1 MILTAKQEQG
11 LKIAVSR
18 YQDHE
23 PWTCIS
29 GYAGSGKSTLV
40 KFIVA
45 ALGLYPEDVCY
56 IAYTGK
62 AANVLKQK
70 GCPNATTAHKL
81 LYHSKLLANGKFIHT
96 PRKTLEQP
104 CKLIVVDE
112 VSMLPKSLWD
122 ILLTHKIHVIAL
134 GDPEQLPPVEE
145 DNGILQHPHIFLDE
159 IMRQAQE
166 SEIIRLSMH
175 VREGRPLDSFN
186 GNNSEVQIW
195 DKSALVTGVY
205 EWADQIICATNANRN
220 QLNALVRQLKGYPET
235 PTAADKI
242 IGLKN
247 HWSIASNQGTPLTNG
262 AIGNISTYSLSS
274 LYTPVYMGIENNK
287 IQTMKANVVT
297 EDNEVFADLV
307 IDYNQLLTGEK
318 TLTGK
323 QEYMLSKN
331 KNLPDPPLDF
341 AYGYAIT
348 CWKSQGSE
356 WDKVLLFEEK
366 FPFNAVDHRK
376 YLYTGITRAKEKL
389 VIARN
394 FK

>member
-134 GDPEQLPPVEE
+134 GDPE
-145 DNGILQHPHIFLDE
+145 
-159 IMRQAQE
+159 
-166 SEIIRLSMH
+166 
-175 VREGRPLDSFN
+175 
-186 GNNSEVQIW
+186 
-195 DKSALVTGVY
+195 
-205 EWADQIICATNANRN
+205 
-220 QLNALVRQLKGYPET
+220 
-235 PTAADKI
+235 
-242 IGLKN
+242 
-247 HWSIASNQGTPLTNG
+247 
-262 AIGNISTYSLSS
+262 
-274 LYTPVYMGIENNK
+274 
-287 IQTMKANVVT
+287 
-297 EDNEVFADLV
+297 
-307 IDYNQLLTGEK
+307 
-318 TLTGK
+318 
-323 QEYMLSKN
+323 
-331 KNLPDPPLDF
+331 
-341 AYGYAIT
+341 
-348 CWKSQGSE
+348 
-356 WDKVLLFEEK
+356 
-366 FPFNAVDHRK
+366 
-376 YLYTGITRAKEKL
+376 
-389 VIARN
+389 
-394 FK
+394 